1 MTEGMILEEQP
12 QEKRKRFFVV
22 EHLHGGAQHIVHP
35 DVATGGQKDI
45 GLSPYEA
52 KIISYEEWEKSP
64 FLDQARDEGRVKTYW
79 ADKRPAPLPFLPP
92 EAPMKV
98 SQRNTI
104 WTIAFGDGVCISE
117 TGTGQ
122 IVEESLAEMLIN
134 LIPDEST
141 SYEGPGRR
149 KVLSS
154 PYLKGEHYETLHW
167 AKWLIEHFPRAP
179 FPERV
184 KMIDK
189 RMAEIK
195 EMP

>member
-1 MTEGMILEEQP
+1 MTEKKKAPRRG
-12 QEKRKRFFVV
+12 RFFVV

-35 DVATGGQKDI
+35 DVMTGGQKDI
-45 GLSPYEA
+45 ALGPWEA
-52 KIISYEEWEKSP
+52 KIVDYEEWKDSP
-64 FLDQARDEGRVKTYW
+64 LLDQTRDEGGVKTYW
-79 ADKRPAPLPFLPP
+79 ANKRPAPVPILPP

-104 WTIAFGDGVCISE
+104 WTIAFGDGVCIAEMAS
-117 TGTGQ
+117 GQ
-122 IVEESLAEMLIN
+122 VIEESMAEMLIN
-134 LIPDEST
+134 LVPQEDT
-141 SYEGPGRR
+141 SYQGPGRR
-149 KVLSS
+149 EVLTS

-179 FPERV
+179 FPDRV